1 MAKTII
7 EAADLLKHSADPVFV
22 GSYRVRFTQTS
33 FDGHRGLVL
42 KRDDNATHSHP
53 ATPPSQLEVPIEW
66 PILEEQQPEYD
77 DLVLVFFSA
86 DWKVLTLYFVKKEVS
101 PC

>member
-1 MAKTII
+1 MARTIL
-7 EAADLLKHSADPVFV
+7 EVADLLKTADPVYV
-22 GSYRVRFTQTS
+22 GSYRVRLTQTS
-33 FDGHRGLVL
+33 FNGHRGLVL
-42 KRDDNATHSHP
+42 KRDDSATHCHP
-53 ATPPSQLEVPIEW
+53 AAPSQLEVPIEW

-77 DLVLVFFSA
+77 DLVLVFFSS